1 MTRVYLPLTVGASLL
16 NKVFFS
22 LSLTCFGAGAGGVA
36 EKGNKQQVVFV
47 HFANSNKK
55 KICLLFLALFLG
67 MLLLTELLFLS
78 CHFIGKCDA

>member
-1 MTRVYLPLTVGASLL
+1 MTRVYLPLTVCASLL
-16 NKVFFS
+16 NKVS